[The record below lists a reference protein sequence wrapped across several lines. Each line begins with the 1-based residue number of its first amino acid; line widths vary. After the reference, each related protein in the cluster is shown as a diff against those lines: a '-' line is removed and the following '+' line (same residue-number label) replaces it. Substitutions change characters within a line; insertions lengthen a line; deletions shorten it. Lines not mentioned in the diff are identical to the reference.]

1 MTKVEFKAGDRVAWK
16 YGTGKATGHV
26 VEKLTEATKLSGR
39 TYKANSDEPKY
50 RVKSEKSGKD
60 AIRNPETLML
70 LEESTKGGTAETEE
84 EENEGGHEVEDD
96 EKNEPL
102 QKTHDESILIS
113 LVNEEAKAESPQA
126 DASLN
131 KIETAWESGEHQTLE
146 HSGNGNFGPSA
157 KMGEKGVKEDIDMEM
172 PPSISDVEGRSHS
185 TRTPHRLP
193 HEEVP
198 QPDLDAVK

>member
-1 MTKVEFKAGDRVAWK
+1 M
-16 YGTGKATGHV
+16 
-26 VEKLTEATKLSGR
+26 
-39 TYKANSDEPKY
+39 
-50 RVKSEKSGKD
+50 
-60 AIRNPETLML
+60 NP
-70 LEESTKGGTAETEE
+70 
-84 EENEGGHEVEDD
+84 GGHEVEDD
-96 EKNEPL
+96 EKNKPL
-102 QKTHDESILIS
+102 QKTPDESILIS
-113 LVNEEAKAESPQA
+113 LVNEEAKGESPQA
-126 DASLN
+126 DASLD

-146 HSGNGNFGPSA
+146 HSRNGNFGPSA

>member
-1 MTKVEFKAGDRVAWK
+1 
-16 YGTGKATGHV
+16 
-26 VEKLTEATKLSGR
+26 
-39 TYKANSDEPKY
+39 
-50 RVKSEKSGKD
+50 
-60 AIRNPETLML
+60 
-70 LEESTKGGTAETEE
+70 
-84 EENEGGHEVEDD
+84 
-96 EKNEPL
+96 L
-102 QKTHDESILIS
+102 QKTPDESILIS

-172 PPSISDVEGRSHS
+172 PASIPDVEGRSDS